1 MAEPLKTSLAVLL
14 IVAAT
19 AILGTTP
26 AYTSAATLTVLTE
39 ELPPLNYTQ
48 DGKLTGFS
56 VDVVRELQ
64 RRVGNTDPITVV
76 PWARGY
82 KEALEKPNTVLFST
96 VRTQERESLFQW
108 VGPLV
113 RWQYVFYKKRGSP
126 IRLNT
131 LKDARRV
138 GSIATYRDDAREQ
151 FLRERGFDNL
161 DSSPKL
167 VSCARK
173 LMEGRVDLWLDSNL
187 TASQVMRQIGFNGDE
202 IEPALAFKSNYLYI
216 AFSRST
222 SAAIVQHWQI
232 ALDEM
237 NRDRSFADIYQRW
250 LPDETPPASDGLRA
264 AARDIRLAV
273 YTEDLPPY
281 NFVKEGRVTG
291 FSVDLVREIM
301 RRVST
306 IAPIQV
312 VPWSRGYQKA
322 LEEPNVALF
331 STVRSAQRETLFKWV
346 GPIATNENAFYARA
360 GSDITLTTLDDA
372 KKMESIGT
380 YQDDVNEQFL
390 RKNGFTNL
398 YSHSNPLA
406 ILRNLLAGRIQLAIM
421 DKLSVSQLLRQAG
434 LQSDAIKPVL
444 TTRNTAFLYVAFSQQ
459 TPDALTQLWQD
470 ALDSIHEDGTFA
482 RIYQSWLQGAPAS
495 GANNVTGIAR

>member
-1 MAEPLKTSLAVLL
+1 MADPFKTTLALL
-14 IVAAT
+14 LVIGTV
-19 AILGTTP
+19 ILGAVP
-26 AYTSAATLTVLTE
+26 ANTNAATLTLLTE

-48 DGKLTGFS
+48 DGELIGFS
-56 VDVVRELQ
+56 LDVVRELQ
-64 RRVGNTDPITVV
+64 RRVGNTDAIEVV

-82 KEALEKPNTVLFST
+82 KAALERPNTVLFST
-96 VRTQERESLFQW
+96 ARTQERESLFQW

-126 IRLNT
+126 IILNT
-131 LKDARRV
+131 LDDARRV
-138 GSIATYRDDAREQ
+138 RSIATYRDDAREQ
-151 FLRERGFDNL
+151 FLKEHGFDNL

-187 TASQVMRQIGFNGDE
+187 TARQVMQQIGFSGDE
-202 IEPALAFKSNYLYI
+202 IEPVLAFKSNYLYI

-222 SAAIVQHWQI
+222 PSSIVQRWQL
-232 ALDEM
+232 ALDAM
-237 NRDRSFADIYQRW
+237 NRDQSFAAIYQRW

-281 NFVKEGRVTG
+281 NFVKETQVTG

-301 RRVST
+301 RRVGT
-306 IAPIQV
+306 VAPIQV

-346 GPIATNENAFYARA
+346 GPLTTSESVLYAQA
-360 GSDITLTTLDDA
+360 DSGVTLTSLDDA
-372 KKMESIGT
+372 KQIESIGT
-380 YQDDVNEQFL
+380 YQDDVDEQFL
-390 RKNGFTNL
+390 REHGFTNL

-406 ILRNLLAGRIQLAIM
+406 IMRNLMAGRVQLAIFNNF
-421 DKLSVSQLLRQAG
+421 SASQLLRQAG

-444 TTRNTAFLYVAFSQQ
+444 TTRNTALYVAFSQQ

-470 ALDSIHEDGTFA
+470 ALDSIHEDGTFT
-482 RIYQSWLQGAPAS
+482 RIYQSWLQGAPAH
-495 GANNVTGIAR
+495 GANNVSGVDR